1 VPLFFSFLLDAGK
14 ASQSDEYAAA
24 TAVLLPLLARLVGDR
39 AQVVR
44 FAAGNALALVA
55 QRLTADDVDAH
66 IVPIIRTLTRNSLEE
81 EQRIEAA
88 RLLHELSPTFG
99 IERCRSFVLPLMRQL
114 SVDKAFAVRK
124 QVVASLSNLCVALG
138 PDAAAREL
146 LPIFLEL
153 SRDRIWDVR
162 RSAAE
167 VMANMATNVPLFRR
181 RRIAAVYER
190 LHADESRWVRI
201 AAQQQL
207 GALIVAMRPDGSATV
222 HNDTADID
230 DLVPP
235 PAKQQEA
242 VADDGKAEPEAAADA
257 DEQQPTDDDDDEE
270 EEEIP
275 ADSVRTSQGA
285 FVALLDCHDE
295 MTRGDAE
302 ARAVAAFVC
311 PAVLHCAGATYWPS
325 MRDAHTKLAGDV
337 HWKVRLTL
345 AYSLH
350 AIARMIGRDD
360 TEASLVKLFEQFL
373 VDIDEIRNAAV
384 SHMGALL
391 EHCSADTRARH
402 ERTLSDLQSDPI
414 SWRLR
419 EMIVEQMPQFVN
431 LYPDRVVARHLAP
444 LLLRGLRDP
453 VDHVRRTA
461 AKGIGA
467 MLDRLAQM
475 KHAAKVVPT
484 LVSTT
489 AGSGLTPLIDDADDL
504 DAAVGDDDATGAA
517 GTDAAASP
525 GAAAGGTPKSRK
537 FRTAIEAFLA
547 RIESMATDKHFDS
560 RQLFCV
566 VCEYE
571 LSCRPRRLFIERF
584 KPLLHT
590 LSGDRV
596 PLVANAARDALARD
610 QQQ

>member
-1 VPLFFSFLLDAGK
+1 VPQFFAYLLDAGK

-39 AQVVR
+39 ASVVR

-55 QRLTADDVDAH
+55 QRLTAADVDAH

-88 RLLHELSPTFG
+88 RLLHELAPTFG
-99 IERCRSFVLPLMRQL
+99 VERCRSFVLPLVRQL

-124 QVVASLSNLCVALG
+124 QVAGSLGNLCVALG
-138 PDAAAREL
+138 PDAAGREL
-146 LPIFLEL
+146 LPVFLEL

-167 VMANMATNVPLFRR
+167 VMASMAANVPLYRR

-207 GALIVAMRPDGSATV
+207 GALVVAMRPNGPTTV
-222 HNDTADID
+222 QNDAADID

-235 PAKQQEA
+235 PAKLQQQADGKGDA
-242 VADDGKAEPEAAADA
+242 VDGASNELSEADDEKESN
-257 DEQQPTDDDDDEE
+257 DDDEEDDEE

-311 PAVLHCAGATYWPS
+311 PAVLHCAGAQYWPS
-325 MRDAHTKLAGDV
+325 MREAHSKLAGDV

-350 AIARMIGRDD
+350 EIARMIGRDE

-373 VDIDEIRNAAV
+373 VDIDEIRNAVV
-384 SHMGALL
+384 SHMGTLF
-391 EHCSADTRARH
+391 EHCSVDTRAKH

-419 EMIVEQMPQFVN
+419 EMIVAQMPQFVN

-461 AKGIGA
+461 AMCIGS

-484 LVSTT
+484 LVSTV
-489 AGSGLTPLIDDADDL
+489 AGTGLTPLVDDADDIE
-504 DAAVGDDDATGAA
+504 AVDDDAGA
-517 GTDAAASP
+517 TDPATP
-525 GAAAGGTPKSRK
+525 GATKSRK

-566 VCEYE
+566 VCEHE
-571 LSCRPRRLFIERF
+571 LSCRPRRMFIDRF
-584 KPLLHT
+584 KPLLQT

-596 PLVANAARDALARD
+596 PLVANAARAALARD
-610 QQQ
+610 LQQ

>member
-1 VPLFFSFLLDAGK
+1 MLAPPLCCCRCWRD
-14 ASQSDEYAAA
+14 
-24 TAVLLPLLARLVGDR
+24 LVGDR

-55 QRLTADDVDAH
+55 QRLTAADVDAH

-124 QVVASLSNLCVALG
+124 QVVGSLSNLCVALG
-138 PDAAAREL
+138 PDAAGREL

-162 RSAAE
+162 RAAAE
-167 VMANMATNVPLFRR
+167 VMANMATNVPLCRR

-207 GALIVAMRPDGSATV
+207 GALIVAMRPDGTATV
-222 HNDTADID
+222 HNDAADVD
-230 DLVPP
+230 DFVAP
-235 PAKQQEA
+235 PAKQQQEA
-242 VADDGKAEPEAAADA
+242 DPAEVAAAAAAAGGDAADDKAEAGE
-257 DEQQPTDDDDDEE
+257 DEEDEEDDE
-270 EEEIP
+270 IP
-275 ADSVRTSQGA
+275 TDSVRTSQGA

-325 MRDAHTKLAGDV
+325 MRDAHAKLAGDV

-350 AIARMIGRDD
+350 EIARMIGRDE
-360 TEASLVKLFEQFL
+360 TEAALVKLFEQFL

-391 EHCSADTRARH
+391 EHCAADTRARH

-461 AKGIGA
+461 AKGIGP

-489 AGSGLTPLIDDADDL
+489 AGSGLTPLVDDADDDA
-504 DAAVGDDDATGAA
+504 DAAAGDDDVAAATGADA
-517 GTDAAASP
+517 GA
-525 GAAAGGTPKSRK
+525 GATSKSRK

-571 LSCRPRRLFIERF
+571 LSCRPRRMFIDRF
-584 KPLLHT
+584 KPLLQT

-596 PLVANAARDALARD
+596 PLVANAARAALSRD